1 MEDQKFLTAANKMY
15 LKAQLQVQFA
25 ELAARNSDESVNVS
39 LHRDGDDDQRKKLIR
54 GNEGKGELDIWGT
67 VVDAST
73 ADYLPRNALFS
84 LGDAGEKGPHMYVD
98 GSRFVN
104 QERDDA
110 CWGCNVL
117 PAPKPKVV
125 KRNAG
130 GEGGSESSA
139 KSEAHSNVH

>member
-1 MEDQKFLTAANKMY
+1 MRGQQFLTAANKMY

-84 LGDAGEKGPHMYVD
+84 LGDAGEKGPPMYVD
-98 GSRFVN
+98 GSRYVN
-104 QERDDA
+104 LERDDA
-110 CWGCNVL
+110 CWGCIV
-117 PAPKPKVV
+117 PPVPKRKREAAVGEGKPK
-125 KRNAG
+125 KP
-130 GEGGSESSA
+130 
-139 KSEAHSNVH
+139 KSKAIHPSKGLH